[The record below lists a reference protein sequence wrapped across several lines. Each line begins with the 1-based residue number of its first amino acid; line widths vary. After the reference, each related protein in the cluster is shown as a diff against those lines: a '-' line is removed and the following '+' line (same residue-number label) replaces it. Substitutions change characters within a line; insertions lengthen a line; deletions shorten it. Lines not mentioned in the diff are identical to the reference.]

1 VHTRLITPKHGPPL
15 LVRPLAGGDVASVRA
30 VFHQLSDES
39 RRARFNGPKPCL
51 SDVELRQLATIDAAH
66 HALLAYVEGEPRPI
80 AIARLARDGRT
91 RAEIAFAVADA
102 YQNRGIGSVLAAE
115 LIADARAAGITE
127 ITALTSS
134 DNPAALALL
143 RRTAC
148 VVDVSF
154 DGPDLSVRAA
164 IA

>member
-1 VHTRLITPKHGPPL
+1 MLTPRHGPTI
-15 LVRPLAGGDVASVRA
+15 LVRPLANGDAASVRD
-30 VFHQLSDES
+30 VFDQLSDES

-51 SDVELRQLATIDAAH
+51 SDGELEQLATVDASR
-66 HALLAYVEGEPRPI
+66 HALLAYVEGEPRPV
-80 AIARLARDGRT
+80 AIARLARQGRT
-91 RAEIAFAVADA
+91 RE
-102 YQNRGIGSVLAAE
+102 GIGSALAAE

-143 RRTAC
+143 RRTTC
-148 VVDVSF
+148 VLDVTF

>member
-1 VHTRLITPKHGPPL
+1 MINPKHGPAI
-15 LVRPLAGGDVASVRA
+15 LVRPLASGDVQSVCD
-30 VFHQLSDES
+30 VFDQLSDES
-39 RRARFNGPKPCL
+39 RRARFNGPKPRL
-51 SDVELRQLATIDAAH
+51 SERELEQLATVDASR

-80 AIARLARDGRT
+80 AIARLVRETRT

-102 YQNRGIGSVLAAE
+102 YQDRGIGSALAAE
-115 LIADARAAGITE
+115 LIADARAAGIRE

-143 RRTAC
+143 RRTTC
-148 VVDVSF
+148 VVDVRPEGS
-154 DGPDLSVRAA
+154 DLSVRAA